1 MLRRYTGLHLH
12 QPESRDAMRRKILNM
27 LLTLAFAAIVL
38 LGYAAGRGWIEGE
51 PVDESVHQNVHR

>member
-1 MLRRYTGLHLH
+1 
-12 QPESRDAMRRKILNM
+12 MRRKILNM